1 MQEEICLEGKFI
13 CKLSKKIKSD
23 LWGIN
28 LIAAS
33 DASKIDKNSNYW
45 GGEPAIDHIELKI
58 MDDVDALNMALQNGE
73 IDMIAQLPAASA
85 SLFSDTD
92 TYTIGAA
99 TSTRS
104 QFLQFNLESEALK
117 DVNIRKAI
125 SMCIDREGYADV
137 VFAGYAKPS
146 YGIYPDTLSY
156 GGTDGINLSVDKY
169 DTEAAKAL
177 VEAAGYTPEKPLE
190 LKLVT
195 YSYNTGLLQM
205 TDMLQPELEAIGIK
219 LSIETYDVLDDV
231 LQAGNFD
238 IAALSYAKKWSLS
251 FPMCKKK
258 SAKKNLLSN
267 PRKSIMT
274 CSRPLRNMPL
284 IA

>member
-1 MQEEICLEGKFI
+1 
-13 CKLSKKIKSD
+13 
-23 LWGIN
+23 
-28 LIAAS
+28 
-33 DASKIDKNSNYW
+33 
-45 GGEPAIDHIELKI
+45 
-58 MDDVDALNMALQNGE
+58 
-73 IDMIAQLPAASA
+73 
-85 SLFSDTD
+85 
-92 TYTIGAA
+92 
-99 TSTRS
+99 
-104 QFLQFNLESEALK
+104 
-117 DVNIRKAI
+117 
-125 SMCIDREGYADV
+125 MCIDREGYADV

-231 LQAGNFD
+231 LQAG
-238 IAALSYAKKWSLS
+238 
-251 FPMCKKK
+251 
-258 SAKKNLLSN
+258 
-267 PRKSIMT
+267 T
-274 CSRPLRNMPL
+274 L
-284 IA
+284 ILQL